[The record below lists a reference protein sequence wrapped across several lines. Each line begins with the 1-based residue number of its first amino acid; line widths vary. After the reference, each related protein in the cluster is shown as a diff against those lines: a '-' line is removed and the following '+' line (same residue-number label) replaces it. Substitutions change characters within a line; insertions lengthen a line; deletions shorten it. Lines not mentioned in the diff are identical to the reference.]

1 MTSPNKD
8 PRSGSQINSA
18 TSYVKRKYPKDYL
31 NHVAEYTEKEM
42 NESVLRCFCGADAE
56 LEAGGDDGSCGN
68 FATIFI
74 FAQIVVQFTSR
85 ILQDGK
91 LLFYTQITVL
101 RGKGMNYE

>member
-56 LEAGGDDGSCGN
+56 LEAGGDDGSCRN
-68 FATIFI
+68 FCYNIYICPDCSTIYKQDI
-74 FAQIVVQFTSR
+74 ARREIVVLYSDNR
-85 ILQDGK
+85 IE
-91 LLFYTQITVL
+91 
-101 RGKGMNYE
+101 RKGYEI